1 MSGYTSAHL
10 SWRNVHIYD
19 SATHN
24 YLGGVHQAGSITYAN
39 FDNMLRS
46 ILLITDD
53 HFLIKQNSTGRRMTP
68 TNDSVVPGDY
78 EIISRGKT
86 LLV

>member
-1 MSGYTSAHL
+1 M
-10 SWRNVHIYD
+10 HIYD
-19 SATHN
+19 SVTHN

-46 ILLITDD
+46 ILLITADD
-53 HFLIKQNSTGRRMTP
+53 FLIKQNSTGRIMTP
-68 TNDSVVPGDY
+68 TNDPVVPGDY
-78 EIISRGKT
+78 EIISRGKI

>member
-1 MSGYTSAHL
+1 M
-10 SWRNVHIYD
+10 HIYD
-19 SATHN
+19 SVTHN

-46 ILLITDD
+46 ILLITADD
-53 HFLIKQNSTGRRMTP
+53 FLIKQNSTERIITP
-68 TNDSVVPGDY
+68 TNDPVVPGDY
-78 EIISRGKT
+78 EIISRGKI